1 MKCPHCLES
10 VSIFSKEMN
19 KFGKSK
25 VCPKC
30 SNSIQLYVSPK
41 WAAILIIPA
50 VVSALLLEPIFID
63 AGLSGSLSTGLMCGV
78 MVLLSMRLKVPK
90 VKESA

>member
-1 MKCPHCLES
+1 MKCPHCSES

-30 SNSIQLYVSPK
+30 CNPIRLYVSLK
-41 WAAILIIPA
+41 WGAILLIPA
-50 VVSALLLEPIFID
+50 VVTSLLLKPLFIN
-63 AGLSGSLSTGLMCGV
+63 AGLSGSLSTGLMCGILA
-78 MVLLSMRLKVPK
+78 LLCMRLKVPK
-90 VKESA
+90 IKESA